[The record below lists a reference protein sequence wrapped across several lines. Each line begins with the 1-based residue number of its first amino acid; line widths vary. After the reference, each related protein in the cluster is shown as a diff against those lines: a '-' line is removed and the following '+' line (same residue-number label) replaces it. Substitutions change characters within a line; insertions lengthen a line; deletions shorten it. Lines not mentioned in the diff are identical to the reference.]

1 MNNKTNFGIIGMG
14 VMGRSLAKNI
24 AGNGFSL
31 SIYNRLTEAEKHV
44 IPNFLK
50 ETESLDIQGFTE
62 IKSFIGSL
70 ASPRKILLMVNAG
83 TAVDSVIEQ
92 LLPSL
97 EKGDLIIDGGNS
109 HYQDT
114 QRRCAQL
121 EQISIQ
127 YLGVGVSGGEQGAL
141 YGPSMMVGGNIKA
154 YGLVQPIFEAIAA
167 KDKNRQACVSLLGS
181 DGCGHFVKTIHN
193 GIEYAEMQ
201 LLAECYSLLAST
213 HSYEEIAAVFKEWN
227 KGVLA
232 SYLLE
237 ITADILTKK
246 EGKDY
251 LLDLILDKAGSKGTG
266 SWSSQIAFQLGV
278 PASMINAA
286 VTARYLSMLKE
297 KRVAMASLVGEV
309 IDSQSTID
317 VETLKQ
323 AYHFAKLINHYQ
335 GFEIIKSASE
345 AHQWNVNLSEISRIW
360 TQGCIIKSQL
370 MESLVQLF
378 KEDNDLLK
386 QPTFVSEVKNKT
398 NEVNIVLN
406 NAFNQSIATPCI
418 SGGLQ
423 YWISITSE
431 KSGAHLIQAQRDY
444 FGAHTYQRND
454 KPPTGFFTTNWTA
467 NG

>member
-154 YGLVQPIFEAIAA
+154 YGLVQPIFEPIA
-167 KDKNRQACVSLLGS
+167 
-181 DGCGHFVKTIHN
+181 
-193 GIEYAEMQ
+193 
-201 LLAECYSLLAST
+201 
-213 HSYEEIAAVFKEWN
+213 
-227 KGVLA
+227 
-232 SYLLE
+232 
-237 ITADILTKK
+237 
-246 EGKDY
+246 
-251 LLDLILDKAGSKGTG
+251 
-266 SWSSQIAFQLGV
+266 
-278 PASMINAA
+278 
-286 VTARYLSMLKE
+286 
-297 KRVAMASLVGEV
+297 
-309 IDSQSTID
+309 
-317 VETLKQ
+317 
-323 AYHFAKLINHYQ
+323 
-335 GFEIIKSASE
+335 
-345 AHQWNVNLSEISRIW
+345 
-360 TQGCIIKSQL
+360 
-370 MESLVQLF
+370 
-378 KEDNDLLK
+378 
-386 QPTFVSEVKNKT
+386 
-398 NEVNIVLN
+398 
-406 NAFNQSIATPCI
+406 
-418 SGGLQ
+418 
-423 YWISITSE
+423 
-431 KSGAHLIQAQRDY
+431 
-444 FGAHTYQRND
+444 
-454 KPPTGFFTTNWTA
+454 
-467 NG
+467 